1 MRTRTLNILLVL
13 IVAALPAAAS
23 AGPGE
28 PTSSWQQETYG
39 QWSKNQFSQ
48 TELTNQ
54 WWTNDIFPASDPT
67 WGTEIVTAFDA
78 DNDGDIDLA
87 LGRWERDVFYRNDGA
102 GRFSVA
108 EAGAFDDEDKHSS
121 TMAAFDADGDGDMD
135 LLTGYYAYNG
145 PQPHSHVLFLNNGNA
160 LFSRGEAGELD
171 DIPMQSNALAAF
183 DANGDGHTDVLVS
196 AVNGSTVR
204 PIELFINDGAGRF
217 TRRDAGALDDT
228 PHRANVFAA
237 VDIDGDLDLDLVVG
251 LGQEQDAVFVNDGT
265 GRFSKIE
272 AGDFDDAVHDTMA
285 LAVFDANL
293 DGSLDIAVGYG
304 GYRERIPNALF
315 LNNGHGRFMRSEAGA
330 FDDEARRTYVL
341 VAFDADNDG
350 DLDLAAGRGDDA
362 RREPNALFVNNGV
375 GGFDQAATGVF
386 ESDILWTTSMS
397 AFDADNDGDLELA
410 TGGYS
415 LFRLYRNHWND
426 PTCVILGYVGLDA
439 SGGDQFHEPTHPAS
453 LLLPFDAD
461 GDGDLDLATASS
473 SFRQSGQIYLSDGAG
488 AFERIDAG
496 MYSSDR
502 WDVRDLVAL
511 DVDNDGDTDLMA
523 GIYQQG
529 TANVIYVNDG
539 AGRFRRGDAGPLTA
553 VQGDTF
559 AVATLDADR
568 DGDDDLVTSSLV
580 SNSVYQHLYLNDG
593 HGMFT
598 VGDGGALGAIAHS
611 ARDILAV
618 DLDRD
623 GDSDLVIAT
632 DGAGAIL
639 LNDGHGR
646 FTQIDAGAFYS
657 LRSSQVA
664 ALDAD
669 GDNDLDLMVRTIV
682 GELKLLLNDG
692 ATRFNLSQTSNLQS
706 VAGVE
711 GWALLDIN
719 RDGAVDI
726 VAGRQN
732 QTGAL
737 YLNDGNGVYSIG
749 PSPLFADFATRIAA
763 LVALDIDQDGDEDLA
778 AASSGAKAMYRNN
791 GPGVLSLFDAGD
803 FSDKNG
809 MLSYAINHLDFD
821 RDGDLDLVVGRQQQ
835 RNGAF
840 RNDGAGRF
848 SRIDAGDFD
857 DLAGKATD
865 IAVFDADGDGDLD
878 LGVANGDW
886 PYIPDAYPGTPVE
899 PTSRNAL
906 YLNNGSGLFQLTDA
920 GDLNDT
926 AQNSQAL
933 AAFDADGD
941 GDIDLAVGNGR
952 RTYSGGIDRNQFFLN
967 DGNGR
972 YTLTANEVFANSGGT
987 TVMAAFD
994 VDGDT
999 DKDLVQQ
1006 TNTTLRLLLNNGFG
1020 QFTVGPVGDLWRADT
1035 IITEALLPL
1044 DVDGDGD
1051 LDLVV
1056 GNDNR
1061 TNSGDMLN
1069 SLYLNDGSGSFTRTA
1084 AGDLTNN
1091 PARVRAMTVLDFDG
1105 DGDLDLATANSY
1117 EYSPALNVLYLNN
1130 GAGVFTKA
1138 RADSFA
1144 PAHDSIALTAFDV
1157 DGDGDTDLA
1166 AGNVTNNQIFIN
1178 EHLYESGSLT
1188 STLVTPATVDPRFS
1202 VSAWRSVQVDET
1214 VPPQSRLTYDVL
1226 NAGGSPIP
1234 AFTNLRPDAAGRI
1247 DLSGLN
1253 PSVYPA
1259 IRLRANLADLNTGP
1273 DFNDRTPQLCAWT
1286 VTFDMAQGRVRYFPY
1301 APHSAARAQ

>member
-28 PTSSWQQETYG
+28 PTSSWQQETYS

-67 WGTEIVTAFDA
+67 WGTQIVTAFDA

-87 LGRWERDVFYRNDGA
+87 LGRWQRDVLYLNDGA
-102 GRFSVA
+102 GNFGIA
-108 EAGAFDDEDKHSS
+108 EAGAFDDEDQYTY
-121 TMAAFDADGDGDMD
+121 TMSAFDADSDGDVD
-135 LLTGYYAYNG
+135 LLTGHAG
-145 PQPHSHVLFLNNGNA
+145 AILSPHVLFLNNGNA

-196 AVNGSTVR
+196 AVNGSTLR
-204 PIELFINDGAGRF
+204 PIDLFINDGAGRF
-217 TRRDAGALDDT
+217 ARRDAGALDDV
-228 PHRANVFAA
+228 PHRANAFAA

-251 LGQEQDAVFVNDGT
+251 LNQEQDAVFVNDGT
-265 GRFSKIE
+265 GRFSKVE
-272 AGDFDDAVHDTMA
+272 AGDFDDDVRDTRA
-285 LAVFDANL
+285 LAVFHANG
-293 DGSLDIAVGYG
+293 DGLLDIAAGYYG
-304 GYRERIPNALF
+304 DRDALF
-315 LNNGHGRFMRSEAGA
+315 LNNGQGRFMHNEAGA
-330 FDDEARRTYVL
+330 FDDEARRTYAL
-341 VAFDADNDG
+341 AAFDADSDG
-350 DLDLAAGRGDDA
+350 DMDLAAGRGSGYRGPDS
-362 RREPNALFVNNGV
+362 LYVNDGAGNFGLE
-375 GGFDQAATGVF
+375 ATDVF
-386 ESDILWTTSMS
+386 LSESQETFSMA
-397 AFDADNDGDLELA
+397 AFDADSDGDLELA

-426 PTCVILGYVGLDA
+426 PTCVTLGYVGLDA

-523 GIYQQG
+523 GLYQQG

-553 VQGDTF
+553 VQGNTT

-568 DGDDDLVTSSLV
+568 DGDDDLVTSSFV

-598 VGDGGALGAIAHS
+598 VGDGGALGAVDHS
-611 ARDILAV
+611 AWDILAI

-632 DGAGAIL
+632 VGAGVIL

-692 ATRFNLSQTSNLQS
+692 ATQFNLSQTSNLQS

-719 RDGAVDI
+719 HDGAVDI

-809 MLSYAINHLDFD
+809 TLSYAINHLDFD

-840 RNDGAGRF
+840 RNDGGGRF

-865 IAVFDADGDGDLD
+865 IAVFDADGDGDMD
-878 LGVANGDW
+878 LAVINGDW
-886 PYIPDAYPGTPVE
+886 PYIPWGYPGAPTE

-906 YLNNGSGLFQLTDA
+906 YLNNGSGVFQLADA
-920 GDLNDT
+920 GQLDDT
-926 AQNSQAL
+926 TQNSEAL

-941 GDIDLAVGNGR
+941 GDIDLAVGIGQ
-952 RTYSGGIDRNQFFLN
+952 RTYSGGGDRNQFFLN
-967 DGNGR
+967 DGYGHF
-972 YTLTANEVFANSGGT
+972 TLTVNEPFTNGFDT
-987 TVMAAFD
+987 DLMAAFD
-994 VDGDT
+994 ADGDG
-999 DKDLVQQ
+999 DKDLVYGSARL
-1006 TNTTLRLLLNNGFG
+1006 TLLFNNGLG
-1020 QFTVGPVGDLWRADT
+1020 QFVQGASGDLWRSEPIFT
-1035 IITEALLPL
+1035 GALIPI

-1051 LDLVV
+1051 VDLAVDNDQLV
-1056 GNDNR
+1056 GGNPAR
-1061 TNSGDMLN
+1061 N
-1069 SLYLNDGSGSFTRTA
+1069 SLYINDGSGRFTRSSAGEFT
-1084 AGDLTNN
+1084 GDL
-1091 PARVRAMTVLDFDG
+1091 VHVYAMAALDFDG
-1105 DGDLDLATANSY
+1105 DGDMDLATTNGY
-1117 EYSPALNVLYLNN
+1117 ENVPTPNILYLND
-1130 GAGVFTKA
+1130 GTGVFSRSRSDA
-1138 RADSFA
+1138 FGQASD
-1144 PAHDSIALTAFDV
+1144 PLVALTTFDA

-1166 AGNVTNNQIFIN
+1166 AGSEVDNQIFIN

-1188 STLVTPATVDPRFS
+1188 STLVTPAIVDPRFS

-1253 PSVYPA
+1253 PSAYPA